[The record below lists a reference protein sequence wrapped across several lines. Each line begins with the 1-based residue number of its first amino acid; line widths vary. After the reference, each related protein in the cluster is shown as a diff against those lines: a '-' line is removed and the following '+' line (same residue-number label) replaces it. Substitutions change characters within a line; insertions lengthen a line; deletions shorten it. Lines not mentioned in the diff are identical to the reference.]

1 MVSSAKIAKGIVEG
15 AGELIKSKDK
25 NPLKKAEDLLI
36 KDKKKIKVGKKE
48 VNVAKD
54 GETET
59 VVKIEKE
66 DFKVKKPKEI
76 DEVEA
81 KDILLKYNA
90 DKLTPKV
97 LSDFNIKNMKSEK
110 DILKFI
116 EFISKKYSGDIK
128 NRTRGI
134 QEHKQTKALADVIG
148 KDPKHLTQTI
158 LNLKPGQTLNAEYML
173 AAREL
178 LAAGM
183 AKLDDLAQ
191 LVTKDGGV
199 NATDAMRLEF
209 RQHFALMSEFQKI
222 IKGVQTETARTL
234 QSMKIPTRTK
244 QFTNI
249 NIDDLNRSDLVIQMG
264 GGNEITNLATLY
276 LRSGSEGSVSRLKFN
291 TDTGGFLNLKKVSD
305 SIGEIFINSILSAP
319 GTHIRNTAGN
329 WIAQGIIQT
338 ERKLAARIT
347 NSSILRKTLGYTEDH
362 GMAAYSDVAA
372 AYGKSM
378 ANQEMWL
385 ALKSVAA
392 EKGGLVKAFKNFD
405 TIVPATHGGS
415 KVEMHGQKLTAAN
428 FNVQNK
434 YAAHGVDLLGTIL
447 TAGRIPT
454 KMLSAGDNIF
464 KNREYRA
471 VLFERAYIE
480 AMELYQ
486 KNRLQFDDM
495 SAFIAHR
502 VDSPTADM
510 VEIAKKE
517 MAYSV
522 FQTKAADRG
531 DVLGSLA
538 KIAQDIKGSGGGYM
552 TWLTNY
558 YIPFT
563 QTPINIAGFV
573 AERTPGLA
581 HVLTNYR
588 NKIAAGGKEA
598 TMAKIKLQL
607 GTSFY
612 LAAIG
617 STYAFN
623 KGKGQRGEPLIFS
636 GADMDIPGKA
646 SGGKYEMIGGFEFQP
661 NSIRVPDG
669 KGGFHQFNL
678 TGNDPIAAMFSM
690 AGNSAKYIESMMY
703 DTGIDHFYDSDSNF
717 HAKFGEKAD
726 KKNFNTYEAGLLTMG
741 LILSFGENL
750 VNSTYLAGA
759 SNLFTDIQNAG
770 IIMSGDMSQEGVKK
784 AGNQW
789 AMKFASGFIPNW
801 AKKGAKYTGMFTENY
816 GNSDYQK
823 ISNEWS
829 TLIESQLYNKKLP
842 NKYNIFGK
850 QKKTFGFYTHV
861 ELSDVEK
868 EVYRVMPRLTRTS
881 NNLKL
886 KGGVTI
892 GMTADEQEFYQY
904 HAGTLFN
911 SKMEQLIKLPEYK
924 NADVALQKIFIKK
937 QLSTARSDASKLL
950 KSDGSKDFKLSNGSI
965 APASSFYEDINARNM
980 EIFLEKMISMNDGD
994 PFKDDELFEL
1004 NEQINNQDKII
1015 EANQ

>member
-1 MVSSAKIAKGIVEG
+1 MVSYSKIIKSDTAKEVVEK
-15 AGELIKSKDK
+15 AGELIKKK
-25 NPLKKAEDLLI
+25 ELNPLKKAEDLII

-59 VVKIEKE
+59 VVNIEKK
-66 DFKVKKPKEI
+66 DFKTKKPKQI

-90 DKLTPKV
+90 DKLTPKI

-110 DILKFI
+110 DILRFI
-116 EFISKKYSGDIK
+116 ELISKKYSKDIK
-128 NRTRGI
+128 SRTRGI

-148 KDPKHLTQTI
+148 KDPKHLTQTL
-158 LNLKPGQTLNAEYML
+158 LNLQPGQTLNAEYML

-183 AKLDDLAQ
+183 ARLDDLAQ

-222 IKGVQTETARTL
+222 VKGVQTETARTL
-234 QSMKIPTRTK
+234 QSMRIPTRTK
-244 QFTNI
+244 QFTNV

-264 GGNEITNLATLY
+264 GGDEISKLATLY

-319 GTHIRNTAGN
+319 GTHVRNAAGN

-338 ERKLAARIT
+338 ERKLASVLYGNKAG
-347 NSSILRKTLGYTEDH
+347 SGV
-362 GMAAYSDVAA
+362 AAYADVAA
-372 AYGKSM
+372 AYGKTM

-392 EKGGLVKAFKNFD
+392 EKGGLIKILKNFD
-405 TIVPATHGGS
+405 SIVPATHGGS
-415 KVEMHGQKLTAAN
+415 KIEMQGQKLTAAN

-434 YAAHGVDLLGTIL
+434 VAAHGVDLLGNIL
-447 TAGRIPT
+447 TAGRLPT
-454 KMLSAGDNIF
+454 KMLVAGDNIF

-471 VLFERAYIE
+471 LLFERAYTE
-480 AMELYQ
+480 AFELYH
-486 KNRLQFDDM
+486 KGTLKFDDM

-502 VDSPTADM
+502 VDSPTANM

-531 DVLGSLA
+531 DALGKLA
-538 KIAQDIKGSGGGYM
+538 KVAQDIKGSGGGYM

-581 HVLTNYR
+581 HVLTNYSK
-588 NKIAAGGKEA
+588 KIAAGGREA
-598 TMAKIKLQL
+598 TMAKVKLQL
-607 GTSFY
+607 GTAFY
-612 LAAIG
+612 LSALG

-623 KGKGQRGEPLIFS
+623 KGKDQREMPLIFS
-636 GADMDIPGKA
+636 GADTDIPGKFT
-646 SGGKYEMIGGFEFQP
+646 GGKYEMMQGFSMQP
-661 NSIRVPDG
+661 NSIRIPDG

-703 DTGIDHFYDSDSNF
+703 DTGADHFFDSDSNF
-717 HAKFGEKAD
+717 HTKFGEKAD
-726 KKNFNTYEAGLLTMG
+726 KKNFNSLEAAQLTMG

-770 IIMSGDMSQEGVKK
+770 IAMSGDMSQEGVKN
-784 AGNQW
+784 AGKQW
-789 AMKFASGFIPNW
+789 ALKFAKGFIPNW
-801 AKKGAKYTGMFTENY
+801 MKKGAKYTGL
-816 GNSDYQK
+816 NSDYQK

-829 TLIESQLYNKKLP
+829 TLIESQLYNKNLP
-842 NKYNIFGK
+842 NKYNLFGK
-850 QKKTFGFYTHV
+850 KKKAFGFYTHV

-868 EVYRVMPRLTRTS
+868 EVYRVMPKLNRTS
-881 NNLKL
+881 NSLKL
-886 KGGVTI
+886 GGGVTI
-892 GMTADEQEFYQY
+892 KMTADEQEFYQY

-911 SKMEQLIKLPEYK
+911 SKMEQLLKLPEYR

-937 QLSTARSDASKLL
+937 QLTAARSDASKLV

-965 APASSFYEDINARNM
+965 APASNFYEDINARHQ

-994 PFKDDELFEL
+994 PFKDDALFDL